1 MYLSSSYPVR
11 QSRCRAKTCLAWE
24 RYDVETKG
32 IYAPRLA
39 KIASACPDL
48 TPTQLRI
55 AALVTGLL
63 PSYEIGRI
71 LCITESAV
79 ERVRSRIRSKLQLS
93 DRASLTASLL
103 SILEK
108 NESVAQMWG

>member
-1 MYLSSSYPVR
+1 MYLSRSNRVHGR
-11 QSRCRAKTCLAWE
+11 RCRAKTCLAWQ
-24 RYDVETKG
+24 RYDVETRG
-32 IYAPRLA
+32 IYSVRLS
-39 KIASACPDL
+39 KIAAVCPDM

-63 PSYEIGRI
+63 PSHQIASI

-79 ERVRSRIRSKLQLS
+79 ERVRSRIRRRLMLS
-93 DRASLTASLL
+93 DHASLTASLL